1 MSYGTLYLVGTP
13 IGNLNDISNRTLEI
27 LEEVDFIAAEDTRNT
42 LKILNHF
49 NIRKSMTSYYEHNKV
64 QKGLEIISRLKN
76 GENCALVTDAG
87 MPAISDPGEDIV
99 RQCHENDI
107 KVSVVPG
114 PCAFICALALSGFP
128 SKRFTFEGFLETN
141 KKERNAHL
149 ESLSFEKR
157 TMIFY
162 EAPHKLLSTLIDM
175 EKIFSDRDVAI
186 IKEITKIFEDVKITT
201 LKSAIQFFQEN
212 MPKGEFVIVLKG
224 SEDEEK
230 NPLNELSIEKHIDF
244 YKDKGLSNTEALKAV
259 AKDRGLRKN
268 EVYKLQ
274 LESNNK

>member
-1 MSYGTLYLVGTP
+1 MQYGTLYLVGTP

-27 LEEVDFIAAEDTRNT
+27 LETVDFIAAEDTRNT

-49 NIRKSMTSYYEHNKV
+49 NIKKSMTSYYEHNKV
-64 QKGLEIISRLKN
+64 QKGSEIISRLKN

-114 PCAFICALALSGFP
+114 PCAFVCALALSGFP

-175 EKIFSDRDVAI
+175 EKVFSDRNVAI
-186 IKEITKIFEDVKITT
+186 IKEITKIYEDVKITT

-212 MPKGEFVIVLKG
+212 TPKGEFVIVLKG

-244 YKDKGLSNTEALKAV
+244 YKDKGFSNTEALKAV

-274 LESNNK
+274 LENNNK